1 MGKKE
6 KKPRLKNS
14 TATMNIDRILA
25 QLASLADNSRAS
37 IIGKKEDDEFDEIWK
52 ADIEALEQT
61 TAILSALQD
70 EGIEDPDQVHD
81 LIADY
86 NAMAEERREMF
97 RKYEHP
103 DRTVSIGGQD
113 FCSECRSQVRYQP
126 RYCSRCGKRLENEYK
141 PRPKRRVT

>member
-1 MGKKE
+1 MGKKDR
-6 KKPRLKNS
+6 KPRLANS

-37 IIGKKEDDEFDEIWK
+37 IMGKKEDDEFDEIWK

-103 DRTVSIGGQD
+103 DKAVSVGGQD
-113 FCSECRSQVRYQP
+113 FCPECRNPVRYQP
-126 RYCSRCGKRLENEYK
+126 RHCPRCGKRLNNEIN
-141 PRPKRRVT
+141 PKRRKP

>member
-1 MGKKE
+1 MGKKDR
-6 KKPRLKNS
+6 KPRLANS

-37 IIGKKEDDEFDEIWK
+37 IMGKKEDDEFDEIWK

-103 DRTVSIGGQD
+103 DKAVSVGGQD
-113 FCSECRSQVRYQP
+113 FCLECRNPVRYQP
-126 RYCSRCGKRLENEYK
+126 RHCPRCGKRLENKNE
-141 PRPKRRVT
+141 PRPKRRKT